1 MATGSRRKKY
11 VYRRRRQNRFS
22 MFLVLL
28 VVVMILVVVAINR
41 VEIQKKM
48 DANQAK
54 IEQLEEQIADE
65 VARAEEIKEY
75 EKYTH
80 TKAYVEEVAHDK
92 LGLVY
97 EDEILFKES
106 E

>member
-1 MATGSRRKKY
+1 MAAGSKRRKS
-11 VYRRRRQNRFS
+11 VYRKRRQNRLS
-22 MFLVLL
+22 MFLVTL

-41 VEIQKKM
+41 VEISKKM

-54 IEQLEEQIADE
+54 IEQLEAQIADE
-65 VARAEEIKEY
+65 EARAEEIKEY

-97 EDEILFKES
+97 EDEILFKEDK
-106 E
+106 